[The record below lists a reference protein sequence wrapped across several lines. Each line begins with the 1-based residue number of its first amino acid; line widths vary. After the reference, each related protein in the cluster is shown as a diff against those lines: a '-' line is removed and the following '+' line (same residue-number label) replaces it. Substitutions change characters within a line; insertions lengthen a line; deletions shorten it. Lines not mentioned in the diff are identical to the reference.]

1 MPNLMAV
8 ARGTDESILT
18 LDFVGLGDNFGGT
31 KMTTTDRLLVLNK
44 DEDSVS
50 FIETEGGR
58 CLRVLPVGAHP
69 HEIAITSDGGTAY
82 VSNAMGNSVS
92 IIATSAM
99 EETGRIEHDE
109 FQFPHD
115 IKLSPD
121 GKKLYLAVTYANKIF
136 IYERPSHR
144 LLKIVPTG
152 QRLSHMLAPT
162 PDWKYLYI
170 PNLGSDTLSLL
181 NTETDE
187 IEKHISV
194 GKKPEGVAVHPSGAF
209 LYVAN
214 QDENNVFVLSTE
226 HHGLLSR
233 YPIGDLPVRFVFSP
247 DGTLAF
253 TANRLSHD
261 VSVIDT
267 QRHREIKRIPVG
279 RWPGGIVFNPT
290 GARAYVA
297 NNKTNDV
304 SVIDTQS
311 LKEIGRIEA
320 GIHPDGI
327 AFLPS
332 G

>member
-1 MPNLMAV
+1 
-8 ARGTDESILT
+8 
-18 LDFVGLGDNFGGT
+18 
-31 KMTTTDRLLVLNK
+31 MTTKSILLVLNK
-44 DEDSVS
+44 DEDTVS
-50 FIETEGGR
+50 FIETDGGR
-58 CLRVLPVGAHP
+58 CLQKVPVGGHP
-69 HEIAITSDGGTAY
+69 HEIAITADGKTAY
-82 VSNAMGNSVS
+82 ISNAMGNSVS
-92 IIATSAM
+92 IIDTLAM
-99 EETGRIEHDE
+99 EETGRIEHED

-115 IKLSPD
+115 LKISPD
-121 GKKLYLAVTYANKIF
+121 GTKLYLAVTYANKIF

-144 LLKIVPTG
+144 LLKVLPTG
-152 QRLSHMLAPT
+152 QRLSHMLSPT

-170 PNLGSDTLSLL
+170 PNLGSNTLSVL

-187 IEKHISV
+187 IEMHISV

-214 QDENNVFVLSTE
+214 QDENNFYVFSTE
-226 HHGLLSR
+226 HHGLLAR
-233 YPIGDLPVRFVFSP
+233 HPIGDLPVRLVFSP
-247 DGTLAF
+247 DGKLAF

-267 QRHREIKRIPVG
+267 NRHWEIKRIPVG
-279 RWPGGIVFNPT
+279 RWPGGIVFDPA

-304 SVIDTQS
+304 SVIDVER
-311 LKEIGRIEA
+311 LKEVDRFEA

-327 AFLPS
+327 GLLSS